1 MAHGL
6 HLSKT
11 ATLHLTGL
19 SALVLAL
26 QPQLGKLVPLR
37 TLAITDHAGESL
49 HLRLFIFITLAKSL
63 WPRMVTCSQG
73 EDVAFLEG
81 HPSACYM
88 HTYLS
93 WHKYLETVWYRN
105 EKGIYRGNSQADSL
119 RFSAGMLAHQL
130 LTRLQKDKKIGV
142 GVQRTETKPFLYSY
156 CIFYLIMQ
164 LLIFFLQIMYEC
176 IKWTQK
182 IGLAKY
188 LTLWMWKLLPMG
200 C

>member
-1 MAHGL
+1 
-6 HLSKT
+6 
-11 ATLHLTGL
+11 
-19 SALVLAL
+19 
-26 QPQLGKLVPLR
+26 
-37 TLAITDHAGESL
+37 
-49 HLRLFIFITLAKSL
+49 
-63 WPRMVTCSQG
+63 MVTCSQG

-81 HPSACYM
+81 HPSACYV

-105 EKGIYRGNSQADSL
+105 EKGIYTGNSQEDSL

-164 LLIFFLQIMYEC
+164 LLIFFLQTMYEC
-176 IKWTQK
+176 IKWSQK

-188 LTLWMWKLLPMG
+188 LTLWMWKLFAHGMLKSGLFCPDLIHNCNCETNLWLKVLFLNYSIMWLLVTLLLWLMITNI
-200 C
+200 